1 MKKVLRS
8 VLCIIVLSAGLQ
20 AEQWVLDAG
29 HSKLRFTA
37 EARLISA
44 DGVFRKFDVKA
55 DINEQALEQSQIEVT
70 VDMTTIDTNSERRDN
85 HLKSPDFFDVAKFP
99 TAAIKITGIRKVSD
113 TNYEADADV
122 TIRDV
127 TKQMKLPARILLNE
141 AGILR
146 FRGSVDL
153 NRMEFGV
160 KYNGAMNKIEDVVS
174 VTYELNLRKP
184 RPQGQG
190 APKK

>member
-1 MKKVLRS
+1 MKKLLLGI
-8 VLCIIVLSAGLQ
+8 LCVTLLPVGLSA
-20 AEQWVLDAG
+20 EVWNLDAA

-37 EARLISA
+37 EARFISA
-44 DGVFRKFDVKA
+44 DGVFRKFEVKS
-55 DINEQALEQSQIEVT
+55 DINEQELEKSQIEVS
-70 VDMTTIDTNSERRDN
+70 VDMTSIDTNSDRRDN

-99 TAAIKITGIRKVSD
+99 TASIKISGIRKVSD
-113 TNYEADADV
+113 TSYEADGEV

-127 TKQMKLPARILLNE
+127 TKPMKLPARILLKE

-146 FRGSVDL
+146 FRGTVEL
-153 NRMEFGV
+153 NRLDFGV
-160 KYNGAMNKIEDVVS
+160 KYNSNMNKIEDVVS

-184 RPQGQG
+184 RPAG

>member
-1 MKKVLRS
+1 MKRVLLGILGVS
-8 VLCIIVLSAGLQ
+8 LLTVGLSA
-20 AEQWVLDAG
+20 EIWNLDAG

-37 EARLISA
+37 EARMISA
-44 DGVFRKFDVKA
+44 DGMFRKFDVKA
-55 DINEQALEQSQIEVT
+55 DINDQALEKSQIEVT
-70 VDMTTIDTNSERRDN
+70 VDVASIDTNSERRDN
-85 HLKSPDFFDVAKFP
+85 HLRSDAFFDATKFP
-99 TAAIKITGIRKVSD
+99 TSTIKITGIRKLSD
-113 TNYEADADV
+113 TSYEADADI

-127 TKQMKLPARILLNE
+127 TKQVKLPARILLNE

-146 FRGSVDL
+146 FRGTVEL
-153 NRMEFGV
+153 NRMDYGV
-160 KYNGAMNKIEDVVS
+160 KFNSTMNKIEDVVS

>member
-1 MKKVLRS
+1 MKRVLLGI
-8 VLCIIVLSAGLQ
+8 LCVTLSAVGLS
-20 AEQWVLDAG
+20 AEIWNLDAG

-37 EARLISA
+37 EARMISA

-55 DINEQALEQSQIEVT
+55 DINDQALEKSQIEVT
-70 VDMTTIDTNSERRDN
+70 VDMTTIDTNSDRRDN

-99 TAAIKITGIRKVSD
+99 TSTIKITGIRKVSD
-113 TNYEADADV
+113 TNYEADAQV

-127 TKQMKLPARILLNE
+127 TKQVKLPARVLLNE
-141 AGILR
+141 GGILR
-146 FRGSVDL
+146 FRGTVEL
-153 NRMEFGV
+153 NRMEYGV
-160 KYNGAMNKIEDVVS
+160 KYNSGMNKIEEAVS

>member
-1 MKKVLRS
+1 MKKVLLGILCVTLLS
-8 VLCIIVLSAGLQ
+8 VGLSA
-20 AEQWVLDAG
+20 EIWNLDAA

-37 EARLISA
+37 EARFISA

-55 DINEQALEQSQIEVT
+55 DINDQELEKSQIEVT

-85 HLKSPDFFDVAKFP
+85 HLKSPDFFDVVKFP
-99 TAAIKITGIRKVSD
+99 TSTIKITGIRKLSD
-113 TNYEADADV
+113 TSYEADADV

-127 TKQMKLPARILLNE
+127 TKQMKLPARILLKE
-141 AGILR
+141 AGIVR
-146 FRGSVDL
+146 FRGTVEL
-153 NRMEFGV
+153 NRMDFGV
-160 KYNGAMNKIEDVVS
+160 KYQGGVNKIEDVVS

-184 RPQGQG
+184 RPQG

>member
-1 MKKVLRS
+1 MKKVLLGILCVTLLS
-8 VLCIIVLSAGLQ
+8 VGLSA
-20 AEQWVLDAG
+20 EIWNLDAG

-55 DINEQALEQSQIEVT
+55 DINDQALDKSQIEVT

-85 HLKSPDFFDVAKFP
+85 HLKSPDFFDVVKFP
-99 TAAIKITGIRKVSD
+99 TSTIKITGIRKLSD
-113 TNYEADADV
+113 TSYEADADL

-127 TKQMKLPARILLNE
+127 TKQVKLPARILLNE
-141 AGILR
+141 SGILR
-146 FRGSVDL
+146 FRGTVEL
-153 NRMEFGV
+153 NRMDYGV
-160 KYNGAMNKIEDVVS
+160 KYNSGMNKIEDVVS

-184 RPQGQG
+184 RPAG

>member
-1 MKKVLRS
+1 MKKVLLG
-8 VLCIIVLSAGLQ
+8 VFCVTLLSAGLS
-20 AEQWVLDAG
+20 AEIWNLDAG
-29 HSKLRFTA
+29 HSKLRFSV
-37 EARLISA
+37 EARMIGA
-44 DGVFRKFDVKA
+44 EGMFRKFDVKA
-55 DINEQALEQSQIEVT
+55 DIDEQALEKSQIEVT

-99 TAAIKITGIRKVSD
+99 TSTIKISGIRKLSD
-113 TNYEADADV
+113 TTYEADADL

-127 TKQMKLPARILLNE
+127 TKRVKLPARVLLNE
-141 AGILR
+141 AGVLR
-146 FRGSVDL
+146 FRGTVEL
-153 NRMEFGV
+153 NRMEYGV
-160 KYNGAMNKIEDVVS
+160 KYNSGMNKIEEAVA